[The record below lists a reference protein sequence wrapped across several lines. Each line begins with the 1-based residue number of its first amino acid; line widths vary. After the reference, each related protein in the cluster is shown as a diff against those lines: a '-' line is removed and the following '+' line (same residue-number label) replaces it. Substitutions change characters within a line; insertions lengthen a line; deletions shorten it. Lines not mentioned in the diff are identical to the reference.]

1 MTVCVAGCAR
11 IQATSSQV
19 LLEPVPS
26 ELRMRAACHAMPC
39 HAMPCHAMPCHAS
52 VNTQCA
58 RAFARDAYAQERW
71 LALLRC
77 DLCHRDCTLRWE
89 TAQVFV
95 GASALVGPSGAQGR
109 PSHVA
114 WRRWAGSPAP
124 APRLSP
130 PFSRMRFALTPLSAI
145 LFLCACSRS
154 LLLTVG
160 SAVHSGSGQQDVLL
174 RAL

>member
-58 RAFARDAYAQERW
+58 RAFARVAYAQERW

-77 DLCHRDCTLRWE
+77 DLCHRDCTLSGDCTGICRGISTCWPIWCARE
-89 TAQVFV
+89 AVAR
-95 GASALVGPSGAQGR
+95 GLEALGR
-109 PSHVA
+109 VP
-114 WRRWAGSPAP
+114 RPR
-124 APRLSP
+124 PRLSP
-130 PFSRMRFALTPLSAI
+130 PFSRMRFALTPLSAV
-145 LFLCACSRS
+145 LFLCACPRS

-160 SAVHSGSGQQDVLL
+160 NAAHSGSGQQGVLL
-174 RAL
+174 CAL